1 MKNRLPS
8 HRCRAACLMFLA
20 GWGSLAA
27 EAFAQPAPDLGEPPP
42 APKSVSELPRRVG
55 PLSVTGGFT
64 VNVASREEVRSFFNA
79 VYKSSDGMPM
89 NSSAVVTNCIA
100 GTNATVFVEAELR
113 RINWFRAMAGVPASV
128 TFLATNNARC
138 QQAALMMARNNA
150 LNHFPPTNWFC
161 YTSEGALAAQNSNL
175 ALGYSGAAAI
185 HGYMLD
191 FGAGNAAVGHR
202 RWLLYPQTQ
211 LMGGGDVP
219 AQGSFYDANAT
230 WVFDGHYFDP
240 RPATRTPY
248 VSWPPPGYTPYQVVF
263 PRWSFS
269 YPGANFT
276 NATVTMKS
284 NGVTVAVFKES
295 VVSGFG
301 ENTLVWVPMGLDAN
315 NPATTFPFNGSDT
328 VYTVTISNIVG
339 MPQNTYTYNVTVFDP
354 AVPGADFYPPV
365 ISGPAQPFVGASNF
379 YTFNAVSNASGYQW
393 RASLRWAYALAD
405 GAETGLANWDVV
417 TTTNYNPRVTSPF
430 PVASGSYAFNLRHPA
445 TPTSDMLTLKQVF
458 VPRTNGLLTFRS
470 RLTWAY
476 YDEYAKVQVSTN
488 GGSTWVDVYSQQG
501 TGGQGETSFTLR
513 SVSLTNFAGRATQLR
528 FNYVFTPG
536 GQYFPWTSP
545 GDGWT
550 IDDIVITNVEAI
562 TPLFTNAIATTNFVF
577 TPAQATN
584 YNLEVR
590 ALIFTEFPLDWGPA
604 KQVSAVVGP
613 PVIQLAAPL
622 LTNNQV
628 WIPFTVVSGSA
639 ATFKLLHADQPQGPW
654 TTNTAATLT
663 TNTPGVSYRF
673 SAPVAAN
680 VKFYRVQTP

>member
-1 MKNRLPS
+1 MKSCCSAVRPGLALGLCGLLSGFAP
-8 HRCRAACLMFLA
+8 RALQ
-20 GWGSLAA
+20 
-27 EAFAQPAPDLGEPPP
+27 AQPTPELGEAPP
-42 APKSVSELPRRVG
+42 APKDVSGLPRRVA

-64 VNVASREEVRSFFNA
+64 VNIASREEVRSFFNA
-79 VYKSSDGMPM
+79 VYKSSDGVPM
-89 NSSAVVTNCIA
+89 DSTAVVAGCVP
-100 GTNATVFVEAELR
+100 GTNATAFLEAELR

-128 TFLATNNARC
+128 TFAETNNTRC

-150 LNHFPPTNWFC
+150 LNHFPPTNWVC
-161 YTSEGALAAQNSNL
+161 YTSDGALAAQNSNL

-185 HGYMLD
+185 TGYILD
-191 FGAGNAAVGHR
+191 FGSANAAVGHR

-211 LMGGGDVP
+211 IMGGGDVP
-219 AQGSFYDANAT
+219 AQSPYYDANAT

-248 VSWPPPGYTPYQVVF
+248 VAWPPPGFTPYPVVF

-276 NATVTMKS
+276 NATITLRS
-284 NGVTVAVFKES
+284 NGVPVSVFKET

-315 NPATTFPFNGSDT
+315 NFATTFPFNGSDT
-328 VYTVTISNIVG
+328 VYTVAISNIVG
-339 MPQNTYTYNVTVFDP
+339 MPQNYYIYTVTVFDP

-365 ISGPAQPFVGASNF
+365 ISGPSQPTVGGSNW
-379 YTFNAVSNASGYQW
+379 YTFNAVSNATGYQW
-393 RASLRWAYALAD
+393 RASLRTGYALAD
-405 GAETGLANWDVV
+405 GAETGSANWNAITSGGYD
-417 TTTNYNPRVTSPF
+417 PRVTSPY
-430 PVASGSYAFNLRHPA
+430 PVASGSYAFNLRHPNPPA
-445 TPTSDMLTLKQVF
+445 TDTLTLKQIF
-458 VPRTNGLLTFRS
+458 VPKTNGLLTFKS
-470 RLTWAY
+470 RLSWAY
-476 YDEYAKVQVSTN
+476 FDEYAKVQVSTN
-488 GGSTWVDVYSQQG
+488 GGSTWLDVYSQQG
-501 TGGQGETSFTLR
+501 TGNQGETSFTLR
-513 SVSLTNFAGRATQLR
+513 SVSLTNFAGRAVQLR
-528 FNYVFTPG
+528 FNYFLAPG
-536 GQYFPWTSP
+536 GQYFPWTNP

-550 IDDIVITNVEAI
+550 IDDIVVTNAEAI
-562 TPLFTNAIATTNFVF
+562 TALFTNATATTNFVF
-577 TPAQATN
+577 SPAQATN

-590 ALIFTEFPLDWGPA
+590 ALIFTEFPLDWGPT
-604 KQVSAVVGP
+604 KQVSAVAA
-613 PVIQLAAPL
+613 PVILQLAAPL

-680 VKFYRVQTP
+680 AKFYRVQTP

>member
-1 MKNRLPS
+1 M
-8 HRCRAACLMFLA
+8 AFVVGA
-20 GWGSLAA
+20 GQ
-27 EAFAQPAPDLGEPPP
+27 AQTAPDLGEPPP
-42 APKSVSELPRRVG
+42 APKDVSGLPRRVG

-64 VNVASREEVRSFFNA
+64 VNIASREEVRSFFNA
-79 VYKSSDGMPM
+79 VYRSSEGVPM
-89 NSSAVVTNCIA
+89 NSSAVVASCVA
-100 GTNATVFVEAELR
+100 GTNATAFLQAELR
-113 RINWFRAMAGVPASV
+113 RINWFRAMAGVPANVS
-128 TFLATNNARC
+128 FAATNNTRC
-138 QQAALMMARNNA
+138 QQAALMMARNNT
-150 LNHFPPTNWFC
+150 LSHYPPSSWFC
-161 YTSEGALAAQNSNL
+161 YTSDGALAAQNSNL
-175 ALGYSGAAAI
+175 ALGTSGAAAI
-185 HGYMLD
+185 TGYMQD
-191 FGAGNAAVGHR
+191 FGAVNAPVGHR

-211 LMGGGDVP
+211 IMGGGDVP
-219 AQGSFYDANAT
+219 AQSPFNDANAT

-240 RPATRTPY
+240 RPPTRTPY
-248 VSWPPPGYTPYQVVF
+248 VSWPPPGFTPYQVVF

-276 NATVTMKS
+276 NATITMTS
-284 NGVTVAVFKES
+284 NGVPVTVFKES
-295 VVSGFG
+295 VVPGAG
-301 ENTLVWVPMGLDAN
+301 ENTVVWVPMGLDPN
-315 NPATTFPFNGSDT
+315 NFATVFPFNGSDT

-339 MPQNTYTYNVTVFDP
+339 MPQSTYTYNVTVFDP

-365 ISGPAQPFVGASNF
+365 ISGPSQPLVGGSNF
-379 YTFNAVSNASGYQW
+379 YTFNAVSNATGYQW

-405 GAETGLANWDVV
+405 GAEGGTTNWDIV
-417 TTTNYNPRVTSPF
+417 TTTNYNPRVSSPY
-430 PVASGSYAFNLRHPA
+430 PVASGSFAFNLRHPMPPG
-445 TPTSDMLTLKQVF
+445 TDMLTLKQVF

-476 YDEYAKVQVSTN
+476 FDEYAKVQVSTN
-488 GGSTWVDVYSQQG
+488 GGITWVDVYSQQG

-513 SVSLTNFAGRATQLR
+513 SVSLTNFAGRPTQLR
-528 FNYVFTPG
+528 FNYVYVVG
-536 GQYFPWTSP
+536 GQYFPWTNP

-550 IDDIVITNVEAI
+550 IDDIVITNADAL
-562 TPLFTNAIATTNFVF
+562 TPLATNATTTTNFVF

-604 KQVSAVVGP
+604 RQVSAVAP
-613 PVIQLAAPL
+613 PLVIQLAAPL

-673 SAPVAAN
+673 TAPVAAN
-680 VKFYRVQTP
+680 AKFYRVQSP